1 VIVARLTSRHFLQ
14 THGMAKS
21 MTSGG
26 SGPAGCDRYKQ
37 RKLDE
42 LRLIEAALAKP
53 PSPPRTRRL
62 STLLKRKFR
71 SAAMCRSQMAAEH
84 WSQTETNWRSGPCGS
99 GAFRFDYDYQR
110 ADLHVEGPPV
120 YPVRGLPPVLP
131 AQFTTSGMAAISA
144 VLLALRELWP
154 RCSFDVRAD
163 GYPETGELIAL
174 LAHGGSGSV
183 PTRRVVV
190 LDSTVDTPKSAAAR
204 LDGGDV
210 AVFDTSCFAAS
221 SGRIARIANAAR
233 ERHVPLILA
242 RSHTKLDCFGLDYGR
257 LGSVVV
263 VAGKPNGSEGAIHQ
277 LVGDFIRL
285 TGSAA
290 LPLHFPPFA
299 AGESYHSLTRDRVT
313 WMIRSTRVVEKHLR
327 EAAVRSRPFT
337 HGLYVCVFPQLYPDR
352 DAASDAAAA
361 LIARFVAAGIPA
373 RHAGSFGFDF
383 FGCDWFEDPA
393 DGTIGLRLSTG
404 DLPISLVE
412 RAGATLVS
420 WCREESKH
428 TDNGTGAS

>member
-1 VIVARLTSRHFLQ
+1 
-14 THGMAKS
+14 
-21 MTSGG
+21 
-26 SGPAGCDRYKQ
+26 
-37 RKLDE
+37 
-42 LRLIEAALAKP
+42 
-53 PSPPRTRRL
+53 
-62 STLLKRKFR
+62 
-71 SAAMCRSQMAAEH
+71 
-84 WSQTETNWRSGPCGS
+84 
-99 GAFRFDYDYQR
+99 
-110 ADLHVEGPPV
+110 
-120 YPVRGLPPVLP
+120 
-131 AQFTTSGMAAISA
+131 
-144 VLLALRELWP
+144 LRELWP

-174 LAHGGSGSV
+174 LAGDAGSGA
-183 PTRRVVV
+183 TRQVIV
-190 LDSTVDTPKSAAAR
+190 LDSTVDTPQSAAAR
-204 LDGGDV
+204 LEGGDI
-210 AVFDTSCFAAS
+210 ALFDTSCFAAS
-221 SGRIARIANAAR
+221 SGRIARVAQAAR

-263 VAGKPNGSEGAIHQ
+263 VAGKSNGSEGAIHQ

-299 AGESYHSLTRDRVT
+299 AGERFRSLTRARIA
-313 WMIRSTRVVEKHLR
+313 WMMRSTRMIERRLR
-327 EAAVRSRPFT
+327 DAAIPSRPFA
-337 HGLYVCVFPQLYPDR
+337 HSLYVSVFPRRYPDK

-404 DLPISLVE
+404 DLPVSLIE
-412 RAGATLVS
+412 RVTDTLVS
-420 WCREESKH
+420 WCREEGER
-428 TDNGTGAS
+428 TAAGAAGA

>member
-1 VIVARLTSRHFLQ
+1 
-14 THGMAKS
+14 
-21 MTSGG
+21 
-26 SGPAGCDRYKQ
+26 
-37 RKLDE
+37 
-42 LRLIEAALAKP
+42 
-53 PSPPRTRRL
+53 
-62 STLLKRKFR
+62 
-71 SAAMCRSQMAAEH
+71 MAAEH

-174 LAHGGSGSV
+174 LANVAGSGAMLQ
-183 PTRRVVV
+183 RVIV

-204 LDGGDV
+204 LDGGDI
-210 AVFDTSCFAAS
+210 ALFDTSCFSAS
-221 SGRIARIANAAR
+221 SGRIARIAEAAR
-233 ERHVPLILA
+233 ERQVPLILA

-257 LGSVVV
+257 LGSLVVL
-263 VAGKPNGSEGAIHQ
+263 AGNGSEATIHK
-277 LVGDFIRL
+277 LAGDFIRL

-299 AGESYHSLTRDRVT
+299 AGESFHSLTRARIA
-313 WMIRSTRVVEKHLR
+313 WMIRSTRVIEKGLR
-327 EAAVRSRPFT
+327 DGAIRSRHFA
-337 HGLYVCVFPQLYPDR
+337 HGLYVSVFPRCYPDR
-352 DAASDAAAA
+352 EAASDAAAD

-412 RAGATLVS
+412 RAAATLVS
-420 WCREESKH
+420 WCRQESRR
-428 TDNGTGAS
+428 TAAGGGADSERASQRKR